1 MLIPRPRGL
10 GRTAVSM
17 LVGALLIACGPE
29 SPSASDASAPSGTQ
43 DAGGPTVVERPLEG
57 TLPRS
62 IDFAG
67 ARFTVTEARVTNLDL
82 LSLRGSPGRGQQL
95 FAAIVLTAESLTG
108 ERVAYRFDDK
118 AFRLRTY
125 SGQLIAAIDPIGGYE
140 FGTVRPGGPTSDTIL
155 FGVHDPDV
163 LIGSA
168 LVVGVA
174 PDTPAVLQ
182 LTATVVGS
190 GFPLRVEAAGPAEA
204 LVGEI
209 AWRLVDGTAGVD
221 RPPELCCVETGDR
234 ADTDELFVTLTIRAT
249 ATGTRY
255 GRAPASTRVLRLV
268 ADGVAIELKPV
279 QSESRIE
286 EGTSA
291 DFVLYALIPRA
302 PGTLDLEIDDQAA
315 EPTRLTLAI
324 VR

>member
-1 MLIPRPRGL
+1 MHVPRPRGL
-10 GRTAVSM
+10 GRMTVLP
-17 LVGALLIACGPE
+17 LVTVIAIACATE
-29 SPSASDASAPSGTQ
+29 SPTVSDGSAPSGTQ
-43 DAGGPTVVERPLEG
+43 VPGGPTVIERPLEG

-62 IDFAG
+62 VDFAG

-82 LSLRGSPGRGQQL
+82 LSLRGSADRGTQL
-95 FAAIVLTAESLTG
+95 FAAIALTAESLTG

-125 SGQLIAAIDPIGGYE
+125 SGQLIPAIDPIGGYE
-140 FGTVRPGGPTSDTIL
+140 FGTVRPGEPTSDTIL
-155 FGVHDPDV
+155 FGVRDPDV

-190 GFPLRVEAAGPAEA
+190 GFPLRVEAAEPSLA
-204 LVGEI
+204 LIGEI
-209 AWRLVDGTAGVD
+209 AWGLVAGTAGVD

-234 ADTDELFVTLTIRAT
+234 ADTDELFVTLTVRAT

-279 QSESRIE
+279 QSNSRIE

-291 DFVLYALIPRA
+291 EFVLYALIPRA
-302 PGTLDLEIDDQAA
+302 PVTLELEIDDPAA
-315 EPTRLTLAI
+315 EPMRIALAI
-324 VR
+324 VS